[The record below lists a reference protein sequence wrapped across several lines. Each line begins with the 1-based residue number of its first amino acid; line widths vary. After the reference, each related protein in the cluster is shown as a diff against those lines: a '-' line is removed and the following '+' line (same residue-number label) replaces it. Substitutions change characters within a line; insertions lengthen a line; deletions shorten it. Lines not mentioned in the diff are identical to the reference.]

1 MADNKKL
8 QALQERR
15 DQLNAQIQA
24 LKAREQSQKRK
35 DDTRRK
41 VVIGGVLL
49 RAVESGEVEHA
60 WLERLLDRHV
70 TDMRTRALLELPV
83 DASCPPEKQS
93 GVERKPLV
101 STGPISRSGA

>member
-1 MADNKKL
+1 MNENKKL

-41 VVIGGVLL
+41 VIIGGVLL
-49 RAVESGEVEHA
+49 RAVESGEVEQS
-60 WLERLLDRHV
+60 WLDQLLSRHV
-70 TDMRTRALLELPV
+70 TDKRAREFMKLPV
-83 DASCPPEKQS
+83 DVSRPLETQKTDKQS
-93 GVERKPLV
+93 PARP
-101 STGPISRSGA
+101 GA